1 MLKCIIVEDE
11 TLAQDV
17 IKSHLSR
24 IDRMELVGVYR
35 TGPEAMEAL
44 QTLDV
49 DVIFLDIRLP
59 GMSGLHFLRGLADP
73 PLVVLTTAYAEY
85 ALESYEFN
93 VIDYLLKPISFE
105 RFSKAVNKLLD
116 GRLYSLPGRGMSG
129 PAGMPLSGSEGSG
142 GIAAL
147 PQGDHI
153 FIKSNSKFFRVN
165 FSEIL
170 YVEGM
175 KDYLKIHTPDYTLV
189 THQTMNELEKLL
201 PARLFIRVHRSYL
214 VATGQI
220 RAIYG
225 NSIELGKVTIPIG
238 VNYKEA
244 VMGLIGRK

>member
-1 MLKCIIVEDE
+1 
-11 TLAQDV
+11 
-17 IKSHLSR
+17 
-24 IDRMELVGVYR
+24 
-35 TGPEAMEAL
+35 MEAL
-44 QTLDV
+44 ASLEV

-59 GMSGLHFLRGLADP
+59 GMTGLHFLRGLTDP
-73 PLVVLTTAYAEY
+73 PLVVLTTAYAEH

-116 GRLYSLPGRGMSG
+116 GRLYAVGGRGVATGGGAAAGEAGRSG
-129 PAGMPLSGSEGSG
+129 ME
-142 GIAAL
+142 AL

-153 FIKSNSKFFRVN
+153 FVKSNSKFFRVN

-189 THQTMNELEKLL
+189 THQTMNELEKSL
-201 PARLFIRVHRSYL
+201 PANLFIRVHRSYL
-214 VATGQI
+214 VARGQI

-225 NSIELGKVTIPIG
+225 NSIEMGKVTIPIG
-238 VNYKEA
+238 VNYKDA